1 LFTNFYF
8 FHSKRALQIYYTY
21 GKTKNELLEAKNKQ
35 EGSNSFHGPLR
46 YKSACMFSMT
56 CSNSEILNKRLDDR
70 VDQTIKNGLL
80 NEIESFKSE
89 FDSKF
94 PK

>member
-1 LFTNFYF
+1 M
-8 FHSKRALQIYYTY
+8 
-21 GKTKNELLEAKNKQ
+21 TKNELLEAKNKQ

-46 YKSACMFSMT
+46 YKSVCMFTMT

-70 VDQTIKNGLL
+70 VDQMIKNGLL
-80 NEIESFKSE
+80 NEIESFKSD

-94 PK
+94 PKYFLYNYLHLNNKCFILFSF